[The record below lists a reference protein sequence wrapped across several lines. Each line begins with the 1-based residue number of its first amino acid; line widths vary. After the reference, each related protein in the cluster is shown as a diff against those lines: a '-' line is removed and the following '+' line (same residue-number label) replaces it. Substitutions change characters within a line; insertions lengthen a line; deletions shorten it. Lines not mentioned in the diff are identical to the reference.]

1 MKTDN
6 KIISFIK
13 IVLGISMLVAVLI
26 GYMPIPEY
34 LVEFTCISNSF
45 GGMLLI
51 TDGILKLKGKS
62 VPGLFYRN
70 IAVGIFFVFAIC
82 MGSLSGAYHMNFKGA
97 FFYLHAVSPVL
108 FILSYILFCNESK
121 KKTVKK
127 LLPTPVLMLLYL
139 LFDYILGNI
148 RGSFVYGLFKPGEVS
163 ITDALII
170 GLVFYVMMFAVG
182 ALFLC
187 LNRLAHKRK
196 NAESNDVKP

>member
-70 IAVGIFFVFAIC
+70 IAVGIFFVYAGVICSFIATVIYTIQGWRVRKEAI
-82 MGSLSGAYHMNFKGA
+82 SKG
-97 FFYLHAVSPVL
+97 
-108 FILSYILFCNESK
+108 
-121 KKTVKK
+121 
-127 LLPTPVLMLLYL
+127 
-139 LFDYILGNI
+139 
-148 RGSFVYGLFKPGEVS
+148 
-163 ITDALII
+163 
-170 GLVFYVMMFAVG
+170 VG
-182 ALFLC
+182 
-187 LNRLAHKRK
+187 K
-196 NAESNDVKP
+196 